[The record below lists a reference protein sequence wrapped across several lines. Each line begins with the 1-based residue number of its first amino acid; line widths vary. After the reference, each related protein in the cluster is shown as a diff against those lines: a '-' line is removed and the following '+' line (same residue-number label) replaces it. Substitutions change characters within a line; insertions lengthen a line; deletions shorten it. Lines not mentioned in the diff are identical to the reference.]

1 MDEYGEERHGD
12 DEALGEHLATE
23 ESPPVLGLQPGAD
36 FSFVEVFREELREL
50 SETQEVYIPVRGYER
65 TGLQVRYHMPEHGKE
80 LGLIAQ
86 KVLRETKDTFT
97 RNLYIAMD
105 TMSHLCDGLYVQP
118 EGVEEPVMLDPQEL
132 GEPMQFDERLAEMM
146 GANGEVHSSRQVI
159 RKLFANNDLA
169 IVNHAERLQRWLANT
184 KADIDAELWQLG
196 E

>member
-1 MDEYGEERHGD
+1 MAEDQAREDLGYSTTNIDVEPQPVQGFTPGGE
-12 DEALGEHLATE
+12 
-23 ESPPVLGLQPGAD
+23 
-36 FSFVEVFREELREL
+36 FSYVDVFKEELREL
-50 SETQEVYIPVRGYER
+50 SETQEVYVPVKGYEK
-65 TGLQVRYHMPEHGKE
+65 TGLQIKYHMPEHGKE

-86 KVLRETKDTFT
+86 RVMRETKDVFT

-146 GANGEVHSSRQVI
+146 GANGEVSSSRQVI
-159 RKLFANNDLA
+159 RKLFGGNDLA
-169 IVNHAERLQRWLANT
+169 VVNHAERLQRWLANT
-184 KADIDAELWQLG
+184 KADLDAELWQLG